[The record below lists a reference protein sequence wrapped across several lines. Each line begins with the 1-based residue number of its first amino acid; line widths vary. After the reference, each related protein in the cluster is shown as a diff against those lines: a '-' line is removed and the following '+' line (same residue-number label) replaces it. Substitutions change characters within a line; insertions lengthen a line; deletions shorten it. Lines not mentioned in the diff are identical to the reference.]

1 MPFLDN
7 FRLADD
13 PEGTRAFACTTITT
27 TLGIFD
33 SAFLKSRLFFSPLSS
48 GKQSDV
54 DWLRDYNHL
63 FRRASGLGAA
73 ESFLDDFFR
82 PRWRFEVSV
91 FDLFGVGRGQGI
103 HQTVEWNKVADICT
117 LDRLLHT
124 VIARDQDRVGAAHRR
139 EVPGGVS
146 FPTPFGE
153 PLFESLA
160 AGKHHGKRF
169 RVFSAGDSCEMTE
182 KEREIY
188 LLDVE

>member
-13 PEGTRAFACTTITT
+13 PEGTRAFVSTTIRT
-27 TLGIFD
+27 TLGISGFD
-33 SAFLKSRLFFSPLSS
+33 ISEVSSVCSPLSS

-91 FDLFGVGRGQGI
+91 FDLFGVGRSQGI
-103 HQTVEWNKVADICT
+103 HQSVE
-117 LDRLLHT
+117 
-124 VIARDQDRVGAAHRR
+124 
-139 EVPGGVS
+139 
-146 FPTPFGE
+146 
-153 PLFESLA
+153 
-160 AGKHHGKRF
+160 
-169 RVFSAGDSCEMTE
+169 
-182 KEREIY
+182 
-188 LLDVE
+188 